1 MPVCMTDMTRH
12 QRPTGPAIFSRG
24 LLVPLLQVSKPI
36 AVPATDDWRK
46 TPAIPFKAMGER
58 SKE

>member
-1 MPVCMTDMTRH
+1 MTDMTRH

-24 LLVPLLQVSKPI
+24 LLVSLLQVSKPI
-36 AVPATDDWRK
+36 AVSTTDDWEDTGR
-46 TPAIPFKAMGER
+46 ALKAMGER

>member
-12 QRPTGPAIFSRG
+12 PRPTGPAIFSRG

-36 AVPATDDWRK
+36 AVSTTDDWRK